1 LGASSPGP
9 SGAFSGMLVF
19 RPQTRGCPEDQATT
33 QSFATDSVTG
43 KIGESIENENCVE
56 ARLD

>member
-1 LGASSPGP
+1 
-9 SGAFSGMLVF
+9 MLVF